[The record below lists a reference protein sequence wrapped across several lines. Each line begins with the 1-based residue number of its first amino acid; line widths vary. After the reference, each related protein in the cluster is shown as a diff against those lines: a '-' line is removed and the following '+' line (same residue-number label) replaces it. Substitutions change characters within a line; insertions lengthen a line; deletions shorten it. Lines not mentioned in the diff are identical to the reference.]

1 MATKANKIQLSN
13 QKITAFILGLVFFC
27 FSVSAALIFQKLL
40 LPNLTSILAPGT
52 TLTTDSAY
60 FDSVAVEMAQQIKQ
74 HGWNSWHMFP
84 NDHTTVHVS
93 ILAALYAVFG
103 HDTTLAIP
111 LNALFH
117 AFGGVLVF
125 VIAIELSSS
134 YLVGFFAGIVA
145 SCIFVLFPSALNWYG
160 QIHKEGYAIAG
171 LLAILLIWCKGLDAS
186 PRTAKFFLLILMSF
200 LTLCFLVTI
209 RAYYFKLFLVFV
221 GVTLIVMI
229 AIRVLFKQKSAWAFF
244 LGVLLTFLPVHIYI
258 NSIDGF
264 SGSRSGE
271 AYFEYADTDKDFE
284 YHVSDLLPTK
294 LDRLFES
301 AARTRKGLLDFGV
314 KSEAN
319 SMIDVDDTP
328 SSAVE
333 IIKHWPR
340 AFQVALLAPFPA
352 TWLKETSIAR
362 LLASGEMVV
371 IYISLFGLIPLFK
384 LNRRPQVMLAFF
396 FSAFFLTIY
405 GLIITNVGTL
415 YRVRYIFELIMVLLG
430 VIGWFTYLDKNG
442 MFARWLTW
450 FNRSPEPVLE
460 KKLKNVIANESS
472 TENFNRKNVIG
483 AGIMVSILTFVGFI
497 GFFLRDLLMVY
508 EFGFSK
514 SLDEFYLALL
524 MPMFFVTIFCMPL
537 GATLVPFLSRFFEKN
552 PGAKVDKIISHLV
565 AIVLGVM
572 FLISTALYF
581 LSPAV
586 FEALQMADSN
596 QTGSG
601 SLLSLL
607 ALASVIAIFSGVV
620 ILGNSVLMVK
630 HRLII
635 PSAAQVVV
643 PVISIFALLLF
654 GSSYGVVAVMAGMVA
669 GQLINLII
677 IHCYLKSYGKSLLP
691 KYNAALNHETSDL
704 WRQYF
709 PLLASAFFVGVILP
723 INTLL
728 ASTLASGNVSI
739 FLFGMKIV
747 LFVSGLLAVVVS
759 NVMLPYFSS
768 IAVKY
773 HAEMVKKEL
782 AFFMLLATF
791 ASVPISAMLYLWA
804 EQIVSLIFYSKTSI
818 ESDLVAIQSVVQ
830 YSVVQLPFFT
840 SNILLLKYATATRH
854 LRVIVIS
861 AFVGL
866 LLNVGASLLL
876 MPKMGVSG
884 IALATSVA
892 MIASSALILLMLSFF
907 RHVSIVD
914 TLVVLL
920 NWMLFLTL
928 IVALHFQSIP
938 SAVMII
944 ITYGIL
950 LFGHIKVI
958 NHKNDFLTV

>member
-13 QKITAFILGLVFFC
+13 QKIKVFILGLSFFC

-84 NDHTTVHVS
+84 NDYSGIHVS

-117 AFGGVLVF
+117 AFGGVLIF

-160 QIHKEGYAIAG
+160 QIHKDGYAIAG
-171 LLAILLIWCKGLDAS
+171 LLAILLIWCKGLDAP
-186 PRTAKFFLLILMSF
+186 PRTANYFLLILMSF
-200 LTLCFLVTI
+200 LMLCFLVTI
-209 RAYYFKLFLVFV
+209 RGYYFKLLLMFV
-221 GVTLIVMI
+221 GITLIAMI
-229 AIRVLFKQKSAWAFF
+229 VIRVLFKQKSAWAFF

-301 AARTRKGLLDFGV
+301 VARTRKGLLDFGV

-328 SSAVE
+328 GNAVE
-333 IIKHWPR
+333 VIKHLPR
-340 AFQVALLAPFPA
+340 AFQVALLAPFPT

-405 GLIITNVGTL
+405 GFIITNVGTL
-415 YRVRYIFELIMVLLG
+415 YRVRYTFELIMVLLG

-677 IHCYLKSYGKSLLP
+677 IHYYLKSYGKSLLP

-709 PLLASAFFVGVILP
+709 PLLASAFFVGVMLP

-728 ASTLASGNVSI
+728 ASTLANGNVSI

-804 EQIVSLIFYSKTSI
+804 EQIVSLIFYSETSI

-866 LLNVGASLLL
+866 LLNVGVSLLL

-892 MIASSALILLMLSFF
+892 MIASSSLILLMLSFF